1 MYETFIKWIGSKTCK
16 VAGELH
22 EVLDAGTTCLSGQ
35 SLNMGFVVLGIMAL
49 TLTVL
54 IINAR
59 RRQRRDD
66 YLQ

>member
-1 MYETFIKWIGSKTCK
+1 MYETLIKWIGSKTCK

-22 EVLDAGTTCLSGQ
+22 EVLDAGTACLNGQ
-35 SLNMGFVVLGIMAL
+35 SLNMGFVVLGMLAL

>member
-1 MYETFIKWIGSKTCK
+1 MYETIVKWIGSKTCK

-22 EVLDAGTTCLSGQ
+22 EVLDAGTACISGQ
-35 SLNMGFVVLGIMAL
+35 SLNMGLVVLGLLAL

-59 RRQRRDD
+59 RRQRRED
-66 YLQ
+66 YMQ

>member
-1 MYETFIKWIGSKTCK
+1 MYETLVKWIGSKTCK

-22 EVLDAGTTCLSGQ
+22 EVLDAGTACFSGQ
-35 SLNMGFVVLGIMAL
+35 SLNMGFVVLGLLAL

-54 IINAR
+54 IINTR
-59 RRQRRDD
+59 RRHRRDN